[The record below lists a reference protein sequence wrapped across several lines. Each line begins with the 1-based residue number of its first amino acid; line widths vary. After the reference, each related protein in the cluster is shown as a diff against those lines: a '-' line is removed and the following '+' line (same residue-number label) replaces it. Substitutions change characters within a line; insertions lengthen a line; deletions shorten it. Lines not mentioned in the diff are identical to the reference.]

1 MISNIGEEW
10 SNFKRSE
17 ETQNI
22 GIHDLRFTRWCRQRT
37 YSGFGF
43 WGDYQNLVELL
54 EDDNGVCGGRCKI
67 GLVSAFLTLGS
78 LDVAKVRNE
87 TSSHRQIWSL
97 TMWQCDLDRNVDNPN
112 RLLKVG
118 MMATKTLIDGKNN
131 HQTKKPNFS
140 FHHGIV
146 RFPVS
151 CFTRIHISLI
161 HSWNLKSIWENWLP
175 KPGKQGIL
183 SWTIASKIRNNP
195 LRAKQTPYWPWA
207 YHGPWHPVNGSI
219 WRP

>member
-67 GLVSAFLTLGS
+67 GLVSAFLTLES

-87 TSSHRQIWSL
+87 TSSHRHIWSL
-97 TMWQCDLDRNVDNPN
+97 TMWPCDLDRNVDNPN

-118 MMATKTLIDGKNN
+118 TMGYQNSKLMEKISIKQRNQFSASTMGLSDFQSHVLREFTSLCKNVGTIFNFRSTVETSNVSEKTDY
-131 HQTKKPNFS
+131 PN
-140 FHHGIV
+140 
-146 RFPVS
+146 
-151 CFTRIHISLI
+151 
-161 HSWNLKSIWENWLP
+161 WENR
-175 KPGKQGIL
+175 GF
-183 SWTIASKIRNNP
+183 
-195 LRAKQTPYWPWA
+195 WA
-207 YHGPWHPVNGSI
+207 EQ
-219 WRP
+219 